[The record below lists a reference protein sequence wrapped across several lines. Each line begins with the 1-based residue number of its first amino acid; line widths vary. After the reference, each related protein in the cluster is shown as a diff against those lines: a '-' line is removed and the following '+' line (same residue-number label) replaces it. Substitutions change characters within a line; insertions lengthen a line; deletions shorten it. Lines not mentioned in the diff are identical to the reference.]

1 MKHIQMKELEK
12 KTRVEL
18 AQLIKEA
25 KEALFTL
32 RLDNETK
39 KLKNTSSIT
48 LKRKEIARLLTAV
61 NLKEVQ
67 KNG

>member
-12 KTRVEL
+12 KTVSEL
-18 AQLIKEA
+18 AQLVKEA

-32 RLDNETK
+32 RLDNQMK
-39 KLKNTSSIT
+39 KLKNTSSIS
-48 LKRKEIARLLTAV
+48 LKRKEIARLLTSLK
-61 NLKEVQ
+61 LKEVQ